1 MSSPIEAAKAAG
13 EDWIAGSGEARRN
26 SCGEEAWHI
35 PALLHRGAVSKRR
48 AAVSKR
54 RTDLG
59 YTILMTRK
67 FFLLFTLLAACAM
80 AQNRVY
86 ELRTYH
92 CNEGKLETLKAR
104 FRDHTIEIF
113 KRHGIES
120 IGYWV
125 PQDPETSKNTLIYL
139 IVHPSRADAAKN
151 WAAFSSDPEWKK
163 VAADSEKDGKIVNKV
178 DSVFLDPT
186 DFSQLK

>member
-1 MSSPIEAAKAAG
+1 M
-13 EDWIAGSGEARRN
+13 R
-26 SCGEEAWHI
+26 
-35 PALLHRGAVSKRR
+35 
-48 AAVSKR
+48 
-54 RTDLG
+54 
-59 YTILMTRK
+59 RK
-67 FFLLFTLLAACAM
+67 FLLLFTLLAACAL
-80 AQNRVY
+80 AQTRVY

-125 PQDPETSKNTLIYL
+125 PQDPELAKNTLVYL
-139 IVHPSRADAAKN
+139 IVHPSREAAAKN

-163 VAADSEKDGKIVNKV
+163 VAADSEKDGKIVAKV
-178 DSVFLDPT
+178 DSLFLDPA
-186 DFSQLK
+186 DFSPLK